1 MVSLLFQKLEELLLL
16 RLAEAGV
23 WAWAVLS
30 AVALLESVPIGR
42 RGSPVAR
49 KCSPSGRRRPRAWLP
64 ARYLNQ
70 NDAEENGKCLV
81 RFGNYL
87 ELFK

>member
-30 AVALLESVPIGR
+30 AVALSVPIGR

-81 RFGNYL
+81 RFSNYL